1 MPLYDVEHII
11 PLTEEQQSSLAIA
24 FTNLHCNRFKTPK
37 FFINV
42 RYSDVSAQA
51 VYRGGKK
58 VEYNRVILRT
68 RVGEQRS
75 KDVYD
80 EHCRDIVATW
90 EEHIGRGAREGLRTV
105 WVLGALTTA
114 VESGIARPRVRF
126 LVGGKGSHPLEFANH
141 STGGRGGPMAKG

>member
-1 MPLYDVEHII
+1 MPLYDIEHII

-24 FTNLHCNRFKTPK
+24 FTHLHSTRFKTPK
-37 FFINV
+37 FFVNV

-51 VYRGGKK
+51 VYRGGRK

-75 KDVYD
+75 KDLYD
-80 EHCRDIVATW
+80 EHCRDIVTIW
-90 EEHIGRGAREGLRTV
+90 EKHIGRGARDGLRTV

-114 VESGIARPRVRF
+114 VESGIARPRVSPI
-126 LVGGKGSHPLEFANH
+126 LVG
-141 STGGRGGPMAKG
+141 